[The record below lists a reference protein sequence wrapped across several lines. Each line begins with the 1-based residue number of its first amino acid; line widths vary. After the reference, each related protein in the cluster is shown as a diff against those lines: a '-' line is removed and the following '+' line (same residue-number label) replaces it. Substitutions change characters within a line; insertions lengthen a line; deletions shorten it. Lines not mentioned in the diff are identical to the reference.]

1 MPVPAAPPTHIM
13 VTRGDARLQ
22 VLAQGEG
29 HPIVLLPSLGRGARD
44 FDAIAASL
52 AGAGYRVLRPQPR
65 GVGESRGPWDGIRLE
80 DLAADFFQ
88 RRAGEDCA
96 GVDVHVADHVV
107 VERRICGHLD
117 RRRRFEEREQCC

>member
-1 MPVPAAPPTHIM
+1 MPAPAAPPTHIM

-52 AGAGYRVLRPQPR
+52 ATVLMLRAVP
-65 GVGESRGPWDGIRLE
+65 L
-80 DLAADFFQ
+80 LAAGMRSF
-88 RRAGEDCA
+88 
-96 GVDVHVADHVV
+96 
-107 VERRICGHLD
+107 ERPIPSG
-117 RRRRFEEREQCC
+117 